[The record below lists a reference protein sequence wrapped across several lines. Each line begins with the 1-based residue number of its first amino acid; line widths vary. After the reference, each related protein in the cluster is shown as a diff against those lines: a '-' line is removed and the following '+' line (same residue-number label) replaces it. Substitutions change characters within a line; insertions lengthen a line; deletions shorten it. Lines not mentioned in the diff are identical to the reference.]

1 MDRPQNRYSECS
13 PSMDRRPQNSALPPT
28 KFVSFQPQAIE
39 QPPLQPPRTE
49 VLLEQLI
56 QRYDRDYKERKSGQR
71 PEEMLPLNRQQT
83 PRHQSQPVE
92 PYANHF
98 DRSVSRDRTRTMQP
112 TGLWC
117 DAHKSRIH
125 NTEDCIWLKPQN
137 AQQLIWQEF
146 NRPTYAAHSW

>member
-1 MDRPQNRYSECS
+1 MPKVSYTPPDFTCLPLRSSSPNAATAARRALGFDQMCRDHQILRNQQPYPQ
-13 PSMDRRPQNSALPPT
+13 
-28 KFVSFQPQAIE
+28 
-39 QPPLQPPRTE
+39 
-49 VLLEQLI
+49 
-56 QRYDRDYKERKSGQR
+56 YDRDYKERKSGQR
-71 PEEMLPLNRQQT
+71 LDEMLPLNRQQT

-98 DRSVSRDRTRTMQP
+98 DRSISRDCTPTMQP

-125 NTEDCIWLKPQN
+125 NTEDCVWLKWQN

-146 NRPTYAAHSW
+146 H